1 MNDIPLV
8 YRIQPMTVAEIFRR
22 SMSLYQENFLKLIGI
37 VSPPLIIGSIISQFI
52 FGNNMNEAME
62 STTEPG
68 AMGAMFLYAVIMI
81 FLSSIVTAAGTIAIS
96 ERFLDREISIS
107 ESYLRVADNLFPL
120 LGAVIIASII
130 TAAGLMFCLIPGA
143 VTAVWF
149 CLIPPIVM
157 IEGEGGIGALKR
169 GRTLVK
175 GYFWKTFLVVVL
187 LASIQFFVVMIT
199 FLLPALLK
207 NLFGLYFVAAF
218 VAILLPLLIE
228 PLKIATTTMLYYDL
242 RIRKEGYNLEV
253 MAEELTDSTGQLK
266 IEE

>member
-1 MNDIPLV
+1 
-8 YRIQPMTVAEIFRR
+8 MTVAEIFRR
-22 SMSLYQENFLKLIGI
+22 SMILYQENFLKLIGI

-52 FGNNMNEAME
+52 FGNNMDEAMG

-81 FLSSIVTAAGTIAIS
+81 FLSSIVTATGTTAIS

-130 TAAGLMFCLIPGA
+130 TAVGLMLCLLPGV

-157 IEGEGGIGALKR
+157 IEGEGGIGALR
-169 GRTLVK
+169 RSRTLVK

-187 LASIQFFVVMIT
+187 LASIQFSVVAIA
-199 FLLPALLK
+199 FSLPTLIK
-207 NLFGLYFVAAF
+207 NVPGLYFVAAF

-253 MAEELTDSTGQLK
+253 MAEELTNSTAQLK